1 MTIKE
6 IQALVKKG
14 ESETLEF
21 KRKVAHPE
29 KIVREIVAFANT
41 SGGCLLIGVDDN
53 GSIPGLKFAEEEAY
67 ALEAAVQKYCRPPIS
82 MYPEFLPISE
92 KKTIIKYNIPSSS
105 KKPHVVKDEDKKI
118 AYVRFRDKSIQAS
131 KEMREILRRQNR
143 PKDIRFTFGD
153 REKILLE
160 YLDEKGEITLE
171 GFANLVGIKKYYA
184 AKTLIL
190 LVLAKVLVIEPQ
202 DGKDLYRLAE
212 NSF

>member
-1 MTIKE
+1 MTIRE
-6 IQALVKKG
+6 IHALVKKG

-53 GSIPGLKFAEEEAY
+53 GSIPGLKFAEEEAF
-67 ALEAAVQKYCRPPIS
+67 ALEAAVQKYCKPPIPIH
-82 MYPEFLPISE
+82 PEFLPISE
-92 KKTIIKYNIPSSS
+92 KKAIIKYSIASSTR
-105 KKPHVVKDEDKKI
+105 KPHVVKDADSNI
-118 AYVRFRDKSIQAS
+118 AYVRYHDKSIQAS
-131 KEMREILRRQNR
+131 KEMREILRRQNK
-143 PKDIRFTFGD
+143 PKDIRFSFGD

-160 YLDEKGEITLE
+160 YLEEKGEITLE
-171 GFANLVGIKKYYA
+171 DFAKLVGIKKFYA

-190 LVLAKVLVIEPQ
+190 LVLAKVLTIEPQ

-212 NSF
+212 HSF